1 MLVPHFG
8 LRPPNVDG
16 KPVLNVDSLRVIL
29 SFNIA
34 YDSAT
39 FELERH
45 RLHLHACYQLLCYTG
60 ARPAELV
67 HAERRLPKGASAEKL
82 FASKAV
88 RPIDEGDDSS
98 DDKPNATSN
107 KLEDLLLDEV
117 KQRGRSKALCYE
129 DIMMMLVRHPDT
141 NKAMPVMAIRFT
153 HHKGADR
160 KPKPYV
166 QEVHIGIIQCLDM
179 LTIFW
184 AAPFSISLLARS

>member
-1 MLVPHFG
+1 MLVPLFG
-8 LRPPNVDG
+8 LRAPNIDG

-34 YDSAT
+34 YDTAT

-67 HAERRLPKGASAEKL
+67 HAERKPPKGGSAEKL

-88 RPIDEGDDSS
+88 RSVDEGDDSS
-98 DDKPNATSN
+98 DVGCDDIGNT
-107 KLEDLLLDEV
+107 LEDLLLEEV

-141 NKAMPVMAIRFT
+141 DQAIPVMAIKFS

-166 QEVHIGIIQCLDM
+166 QQNWIC
-179 LTIFW
+179 T
-184 AAPFSISLLARS
+184 